1 MNTIHVF
8 RGNEHHRMRAEAMRV
23 RMEVF
28 VREQKVP
35 MLLEIDA
42 RDFYRDTVH
51 FVVADGD
58 TAIGVARLLRD
69 GPYAYHVGRVAV
81 AREQRGNRIGYALL
95 EAMHSWIAE
104 RLCAGDKALV
114 TLEAQEQAT
123 GFYQRVGYGF
133 TNREPFV
140 DAGIRHREMSRGITC
155 RTRCLQ

>member
-1 MNTIHVF
+1 MSTIHIF
-8 RGNEHHRMRAEAMRV
+8 RGNEQHCMRAEATRL
-23 RMEVF
+23 RMDVF

-58 TAIGVARLLRD
+58 SAIAVARLLCD
-69 GPYAYHVGRVAV
+69 GPCAYHVGRVAV
-81 AREQRGNRIGYALL
+81 AREQRRNGIGYTLL

-104 RLCAGDKALV
+104 RLCSGDKALV

-123 GFYQRVGYGF
+123 GFYQRVGYDF
-133 TNREPFV
+133 TDREPFF
-140 DAGIRHREMSRGITC
+140 DAGIRHREMIREITC